1 MSLARQIG
9 ALPIRRS
16 ADGSVSVLLI
26 TSRETRRWIIPKGW
40 PKHGRA
46 DHVTAAEEA
55 LEEAGVVGLA
65 HPHRLGTY
73 AYEKRQTTGDIQVR
87 VSVYLLEVQE
97 ELALWPECD
106 QRERAWYPLAEALTK
121 VEEPELRR
129 FLRTLKL

>member
-9 ALPIRRS
+9 ALPIRRE
-16 ADGSVSVLLI
+16 ADGSLSVLLI

-40 PKHGRA
+40 PKDGRA
-46 DHVTAAEEA
+46 DHVTATEEA
-55 LEEAGVVGLA
+55 LEEAGVVGIA
-65 HPHRLGTY
+65 HPDCIGTF
-73 AYEKRQTTGDIQVR
+73 AYEKRQATGGLPVR
-87 VSVYLLEVQE
+87 VSVHLLEVQE

-106 QRERAWYPLAEALTK
+106 QRERAWYPLAEALTE